1 MRPVGHGIP
10 TLTAQPASIRFDY
23 VGDQVPLLITAKFPD
38 GPPVI
43 ATKSPNTSYLSG
55 DTSVASVNSQGIV
68 TAAGPGSTYILVSG
82 VLEVPVYVPAPVV
95 VMPPMA
101 SLYPGGAQQFTATLN
116 IAASMGTVK
125 WSATPPGV
133 GTISSSGLYTAPNQI
148 TAQQVVTV
156 TATYAADPTQSGSA
170 TLSPSSTWAPRATS
184 FYCGGFNA

>member
-10 TLTAQPASIRFDY
+10 TLTAQPASISFDY

-43 ATKSPNTSYLSG
+43 ATKSPNTTYLSG
-55 DTSVASVNSQGIV
+55 NTSVATVNPQGIV

-116 IAASMGTVK
+116 IAASMGTVN

-133 GTISSSGLYTAPNQI
+133 ARSPVRGCTLRRTRSRLSRWSQSRR
-148 TAQQVVTV
+148 
-156 TATYAADPTQSGSA
+156 PTRRTQ
-170 TLSPSSTWAPRATS
+170 PRADRP
-184 FYCGGFNA
+184 A